1 MKKILNYSVVLF
13 VLTIILLLII
23 PLPAGMVDVAIILN
37 MALSMMILVSTMT
50 VREPLELSIVPS
62 LLLVTTL
69 FRLGINVSTTR
80 NILSNG
86 GSSGQII
93 KAFGDFI
100 LRGNVVVG
108 FIIFLIIV
116 LMQFIVITKGAER
129 VAEVAA
135 RFNLDAMP
143 GKQMAI
149 DADLSSGLINE
160 QQAKDR
166 RQKVQTEADFYGAMD
181 GATKIVKG
189 DAVMSLITTAINL
202 IGGSVIGILQS
213 GGSIGTVLN
222 TYSIATVGD
231 GLVSQ
236 IPALLIS
243 VSTGMIVTRA
253 VSDGSLNE
261 DISRQFMSQPY
272 AIMMSGVVMAVLTF
286 IPGMPV
292 LQLLIISAALI
303 SGGYYL
309 SRKVAEASYAPGAVL
324 YQDSEAVQ
332 ESQAEAAASNAVAED
347 EYFKD
352 VNNVYTLLTVEPIEM
367 EFGYSLIPLAD
378 ESVGGRLISRIVIF
392 RRQYAQDMGF
402 VIPSIRLR
410 DSSGLSTN
418 QYCIKI
424 KGEEVAR
431 GELLVDYYLA
441 LEPEHPEK
449 EVDGIE
455 AIEPAYG
462 IPSRW
467 IRPEDRERAEL
478 YGYTVIDP
486 LSVMV
491 THLSE
496 IIRQHAF
503 ELVTR
508 QEVIRLIEN
517 VKKTS
522 PELVEEAFPG
532 FISYN
537 LFQRVLTALLKEGVP
552 VKDLE
557 TIIETMIETISEAG
571 LPVRD
576 FDGIIEQIR
585 IALKRTITRL
595 YCEDGSM
602 KVITLDTELERTMA
616 GSVQKGE
623 SGMYLALQPDILQ
636 SLISQLAE
644 QMKKFNGLTQNP
656 VILTSQVMRIHFYH
670 LIEQFYPKARVLSFN
685 EIANNV
691 QIQSIGSLRLE
702 ETRSHM

>member
-23 PLPAGMVDVAIILN
+23 SLPAGMVDVAIILN

-50 VREPLELSIVPS
+50 IREPLELSIFPS

-166 RQKVQTEADFYGAMD
+166 RQKVQREADFYGAMD

-213 GGSIGTVLN
+213 GSSIGTVLN

-272 AIMMSGVVMAVLTF
+272 AIMMSGGVMAVLTF

-309 SRKVAEASYAPGAVL
+309 SRKVAEASYAPGAVR
-324 YQDSEAVQ
+324 YQESEAVQ
-332 ESQAEAAASNAVAED
+332 ESQAEAAVSNAVAED

-496 IIRQHAF
+496 IVRQHAF

-532 FISYN
+532 LISYN
-537 LFQRVLTALLKEGVP
+537 LFQRVLTVLLKEGVP

-670 LIEQFYPKARVLSFN
+670 LIEQFYPKVRVLSFN

>member
-23 PLPAGMVDVAIILN
+23 SLPAGMVDVAIILN

-50 VREPLELSIVPS
+50 IREPLELSIFPS

-166 RQKVQTEADFYGAMD
+166 RQKVQREADFYGAMD

-213 GGSIGTVLN
+213 GSSIGTVLN

-272 AIMMSGVVMAVLTF
+272 AIMMSGGVMAVLTF

-309 SRKVAEASYAPGAVL
+309 SRKVAEASYAPGAVR
-324 YQDSEAVQ
+324 YQESEAVQ
-332 ESQAEAAASNAVAED
+332 ESQAEAAVSNAVAED

-532 FISYN
+532 LISYN
-537 LFQRVLTALLKEGVP
+537 LFQRVLTVLLKEGVP

-670 LIEQFYPKARVLSFN
+670 LIEQFYPKVRVLSFN

-702 ETRSHM
+702 ETRSDM

>member
-532 FISYN
+532 LISYN

>member
-50 VREPLELSIVPS
+50 IREPLELSIFPS

-166 RQKVQTEADFYGAMD
+166 RQKVQREADFYGAMD

-213 GGSIGTVLN
+213 GSSIGTVLN

-332 ESQAEAAASNAVAED
+332 GSQAEAAASNAVAED

-491 THLSE
+491 THLS
-496 IIRQHAF
+496 
-503 ELVTR
+503 
-508 QEVIRLIEN
+508 
-517 VKKTS
+517 
-522 PELVEEAFPG
+522 
-532 FISYN
+532 
-537 LFQRVLTALLKEGVP
+537 
-552 VKDLE
+552 
-557 TIIETMIETISEAG
+557 AG
-571 LPVRD
+571 
-576 FDGIIEQIR
+576 E
-585 IALKRTITRL
+585 TRL
-595 YCEDGSM
+595 LS
-602 KVITLDTELERTMA
+602 
-616 GSVQKGE
+616 
-623 SGMYLALQPDILQ
+623 
-636 SLISQLAE
+636 
-644 QMKKFNGLTQNP
+644 
-656 VILTSQVMRIHFYH
+656 
-670 LIEQFYPKARVLSFN
+670 RV
-685 EIANNV
+685 V
-691 QIQSIGSLRLE
+691 C
-702 ETRSHM
+702 

>member
-50 VREPLELSIVPS
+50 IREPLELSIFPS

-166 RQKVQTEADFYGAMD
+166 RQKVQREADFYGAMD

-213 GGSIGTVLN
+213 GSSIGTVLN

-332 ESQAEAAASNAVAED
+332 GSQAEAAASNAVAED

-410 DSSGLSTN
+410 DL
-418 QYCIKI
+418 
-424 KGEEVAR
+424 
-431 GELLVDYYLA
+431 
-441 LEPEHPEK
+441 
-449 EVDGIE
+449 
-455 AIEPAYG
+455 
-462 IPSRW
+462 
-467 IRPEDRERAEL
+467 
-478 YGYTVIDP
+478 
-486 LSVMV
+486 
-491 THLSE
+491 
-496 IIRQHAF
+496 
-503 ELVTR
+503 
-508 QEVIRLIEN
+508 
-517 VKKTS
+517 
-522 PELVEEAFPG
+522 
-532 FISYN
+532 
-537 LFQRVLTALLKEGVP
+537 
-552 VKDLE
+552 
-557 TIIETMIETISEAG
+557 
-571 LPVRD
+571 
-576 FDGIIEQIR
+576 
-585 IALKRTITRL
+585 
-595 YCEDGSM
+595 
-602 KVITLDTELERTMA
+602 
-616 GSVQKGE
+616 
-623 SGMYLALQPDILQ
+623 
-636 SLISQLAE
+636 SLIH
-644 QMKKFNGLTQNP
+644 
-656 VILTSQVMRIHFYH
+656 I
-670 LIEQFYPKARVLSFN
+670 
-685 EIANNV
+685 
-691 QIQSIGSLRLE
+691 
-702 ETRSHM
+702 

>member
-50 VREPLELSIVPS
+50 IREPLELSIFPS

-166 RQKVQTEADFYGAMD
+166 RQKVQREADFYGAMD

-213 GGSIGTVLN
+213 GSSIGTVLN

-332 ESQAEAAASNAVAED
+332 GSQAEAAASNAVAED

-367 EFGYSLIPLAD
+367 EFGYTP
-378 ESVGGRLISRIVIF
+378 V
-392 RRQYAQDMGF
+392 RRPDC
-402 VIPSIRLR
+402 SIRSR
-410 DSSGLSTN
+410 SRYWKDRT
-418 QYCIKI
+418 
-424 KGEEVAR
+424 
-431 GELLVDYYLA
+431 
-441 LEPEHPEK
+441 EH
-449 EVDGIE
+449 
-455 AIEPAYG
+455 
-462 IPSRW
+462 
-467 IRPEDRERAEL
+467 
-478 YGYTVIDP
+478 
-486 LSVMV
+486 
-491 THLSE
+491 
-496 IIRQHAF
+496 
-503 ELVTR
+503 
-508 QEVIRLIEN
+508 
-517 VKKTS
+517 
-522 PELVEEAFPG
+522 
-532 FISYN
+532 
-537 LFQRVLTALLKEGVP
+537 
-552 VKDLE
+552 
-557 TIIETMIETISEAG
+557 
-571 LPVRD
+571 
-576 FDGIIEQIR
+576 
-585 IALKRTITRL
+585 
-595 YCEDGSM
+595 
-602 KVITLDTELERTMA
+602 
-616 GSVQKGE
+616 
-623 SGMYLALQPDILQ
+623 
-636 SLISQLAE
+636 
-644 QMKKFNGLTQNP
+644 
-656 VILTSQVMRIHFYH
+656 
-670 LIEQFYPKARVLSFN
+670 
-685 EIANNV
+685 
-691 QIQSIGSLRLE
+691 
-702 ETRSHM
+702 